1 MLKIRNILIA
11 SALLLTSLHAQKPT
25 LPDILDPNKT
35 TNPTNIHSTFKRTG
49 PTVQIGILLDTSGSM
64 RGLINQAKDQLW
76 KIVNEVAKANKHNK
90 DVTIQVGLFEYG
102 KSSLPGY
109 EGYLQMLSPL
119 TSDLDKVSEALFQ
132 LRTNGGEEYAGKVI
146 LESVN
151 RFAWSEHKDDLK
163 LLIIAG
169 NESFAQGDV
178 PYRQAIR
185 KAKRNH
191 IIVNTIF
198 CGDMR
203 QGRRMQWE
211 DGARLGNGK
220 YFNIN
225 HNDRRVYIATPYD
238 DEIIILGKKLNHT
251 YMSYGS
257 KKMRKAKMA
266 NVLKQDA
273 NSKSLSKSSYIER
286 NIVKSKKQYTQASSD
301 MVSAYMEN
309 EDTITKISKE
319 SLPDELKGKSK
330 KEIKK
335 IIEKKKQ
342 KRVLLQKKIKKLEGQ
357 RAKYIASKSKKD
369 NNNNLGSAIIKS
381 IRKQAKE
388 NGFVFSK

>member
-1 MLKIRNILIA
+1 MIKTRNLLIA
-11 SALLLTSLHAQKPT
+11 SALLLTSLHAQKPI
-25 LPDILDPNKT
+25 LPDILDPDKT
-35 TNPTNIHSTFKRTG
+35 TNSTNIHSTFKRTG

-76 KIVNEVAKANKHNK
+76 KIVNEVSKANKHNK

-119 TSDLDKVSEALFQ
+119 TSDLDKVSEELFQ

-151 RFAWSEHKDDLK
+151 RFAWSDHKDDLK
-163 LLIIAG
+163 ILIIAG

-178 PYRQAIR
+178 PYREAIK
-185 KAKRNH
+185 KARHNN

-203 QGRRMQWE
+203 QGERMQWA

-238 DEIIILGKKLNHT
+238 NEIIILGKKLNYT
-251 YMSYGS
+251 YISYGS
-257 KKMRKAKMA
+257 KKMRRAKMA

-273 NSKSLSKSSYIER
+273 NSMSLSKSSYIER

-301 MVSAYMEN
+301 MVSAYIEN
-309 EDTITKISKE
+309 EDSITKISKE
-319 SLPDELKGKSK
+319 NLPDELKGKSK
-330 KEIKK
+330 KEIKN
-335 IIEKKKQ
+335 IIEEKKQ
-342 KRVLLQKKIKKLEGQ
+342 ERMTLQKKIKKLEAQ
-357 RAKYIASKSKKD
+357 RAKYIANKSKKD
-369 NNNNLGSAIIKS
+369 DNNLGSAIIKS
-381 IRKQAKE
+381 IRKQATE